1 MKRRNFLQLSG
12 MAATVPLLGSKA
24 ILSAEA
30 GVLANGQILICLFLR
45 GGADGLN
52 IVAPVG
58 DNAYS
63 SLRPT
68 IGIPPPGSSAD
79 AGIDL
84 DGFFA
89 LNPAMEP
96 LVKHYDSGDLAF
108 IHAAGLI
115 NDSHSHFDSQ
125 DLMDRGVTDF
135 SSAFD
140 GWLNRY
146 LALDTTFQDTFRAIG
161 IGHATPK
168 SLVGA
173 SPTISINKIAD
184 FGLTLGDELGPV
196 MQNTLKGIF
205 NKNTLLD
212 QQAQGAL
219 SAISTLVETDPGQ
232 YLPENG
238 AVYPDSE
245 FGNHM
250 LELGQLIKSGLA
262 MEVACIDFHG
272 WDHHNNENQ
281 VLPGM
286 LDDLSSS
293 LDAFMT
299 DMGARMQNITLVA
312 MSEFGRRAYEN
323 ASNGTD
329 HGHGNFMFTLGA
341 GVKGGRVYGNWPGL
355 GDGQLVYNGDL
366 AATTDYR
373 TVLTELLGSRFGVSD
388 PDGLFPDYAPQ
399 QLLDI
404 YTSV

>member
-1 MKRRNFLQLSG
+1 
-12 MAATVPLLGSKA
+12 
-24 ILSAEA
+24 
-30 GVLANGQILICLFLR
+30 
-45 GGADGLN
+45 
-52 IVAPVG
+52 
-58 DNAYS
+58 
-63 SLRPT
+63 
-68 IGIPPPGSSAD
+68 
-79 AGIDL
+79 
-84 DGFFA
+84 
-89 LNPAMEP
+89 
-96 LVKHYDSGDLAF
+96 
-108 IHAAGLI
+108 
-115 NDSHSHFDSQ
+115 
-125 DLMDRGVTDF
+125 
-135 SSAFD
+135 
-140 GWLNRY
+140 
-146 LALDTTFQDTFRAIG
+146 
-161 IGHATPK
+161 
-168 SLVGA
+168 
-173 SPTISINKIAD
+173 
-184 FGLTLGDELGPV
+184 
-196 MQNTLKGIF
+196 MQNTLEGIF

-232 YLPENG
+232 YLPEND

-299 DMGARMQNITLVA
+299 DMGDRMQNITLVA

-341 GVKGGRVYGNWPGL
+341 GVKGGQVYGNWPGL
-355 GDGQLVYNGDL
+355 GDGQLVFNGDL

-399 QLLDI
+399 QPLDI
-404 YTSV
+404 YTSI